1 MRSFRAALI
10 KAAGKRHNKAT
21 KEKHISG
28 KDYLAMQ
35 AFYPEVEFSQIAELI
50 SKQLE
55 DKKTPTRLRTLYV
68 VHMLMNRNYQDII
81 NWFHTTNLIFE
92 KNPQCF
98 LSPLIGPY
106 YNYLKTRCKFAS
118 AISFFLDPKSLPTIK
133 ENSHDLF
140 AKTEEILN
148 VMQALI
154 CALEN
159 SHSLLKYKIE
169 SPYLANICSAI
180 LSDSKSL
187 YNALKS
193 AIGAIWQMFESYKYF
208 EANRAN
214 ELFLRYNNLVLQL
227 KIFSERCEDEYP
239 GQRPTFSLLSESTM
253 QQVNSVVKSKQN
265 FNTTQDLLSFENVN
279 RDGSPVKRDIK
290 RSNSPDLPNNANYAP
305 RGQSMHIMN
314 APPIQFVTGFPMY
327 GMYPANIMFPQQ
339 GYYQPYQNNS

>member
-10 KAAGKRHNKAT
+10 KATGKRHNKIP
-21 KEKHISG
+21 KEKHIS
-28 KDYLAMQ
+28 AMQ
-35 AFYPEVEFSQIAELI
+35 AFYHEIEFPQIAELI

-68 VHMLMNRNYQDII
+68 VHVFMNRNYQDII

-92 KNPQCF
+92 KNPQCM

-106 YNYLKTRCKFAS
+106 YNYLKARCKSAS
-118 AISFFLDPKSLPTIK
+118 SISFFLNPNNLPTIK

-140 AKTEEILN
+140 SKTEEILN

-154 CALEN
+154 SSIEN

-169 SPYLANICSAI
+169 SPYLSDICSAI
-180 LSDSKSL
+180 LSDSKSI

-193 AIGAIWQMFESYKYF
+193 AIGAIWQMFENYEYF

-214 ELFLRYNNLVLQL
+214 ELFLRYNNLVLPL
-227 KIFSERCEDEYP
+227 KIFSERCEDVYP
-239 GQRPTFSLLSESTM
+239 GQKPTFSLLSESTM

-265 FNTTQDLLSFENVN
+265 INTTKNLLSFENVN
-279 RDGSPVKRDIK
+279 RDGSPVKRDTR
-290 RSNSPDLPNNANYAP
+290 RSNSPNIMNNTGNEP
-305 RGQSMHIMN
+305 RGYPMQNMN
-314 APPIQFVTGFPMY
+314 VPPIQFVTGFPMY
-327 GMYPANIMFPQQ
+327 GMYPGGMMFPQQ
-339 GYYQPYQNNS
+339 AYYQNYQK